1 MEKKSMLSKLT
12 EKFKSMMVPVS
23 DPNLKIA
30 MDGRV
35 AVREAKTGDWITI
48 SDSNE
53 IVRYDESFTIKVP
66 IYTIKKAAKSIAV
79 GDIIKNGNKYGKV
92 LKKDDDGALK
102 CLHFDGTKSTT
113 KPIKDFALGVSC
125 YDVVVNMFNMQG
137 SNMNPLMFAMMNS
150 DEDDGGIDMKSLMMM
165 QMLSGNNGGM
175 NMSGMMNPMMMLGL
189 LSDKAGGSSD
199 KMLEMMMLMSMNQNQ
214 GNVVNPF
221 TTMMAGMNDMFNTAN
236 AQTQPQA
243 KVPQAK
249 VASATTSVDTTP
261 GYTVPSDAVEP
272 NVPDAENVPE

>member
-1 MEKKSMLSKLT
+1 MLSKLT

-53 IVRYDESFTIKVP
+53 LVRYDESFTIKVP

-113 KPIKDFALGVSC
+113 KPIKDFALGGSF

-150 DEDDGGIDMKSLMMM
+150 DEDDGGMDMKSLMMM
-165 QMLSGNNGGM
+165 QMLGGNNGGM
-175 NMSGMMNPMMMLGL
+175 NMGGMMNPMMMLGL

-199 KMLEMMMLMSMNQNQ
+199 KVLEMMMLMSMNQNQ

-221 TTMMAGMNDMFNTAN
+221 TSMMAGMNGMFNTAN
-236 AQTQPQA
+236 VQTRPQA
-243 KVPQAK
+243 N
-249 VASATTSVDTTP
+249 VASDTTSVDTTP
-261 GYTVPSDAVEP
+261 GYTVPSGAVES

>member
-1 MEKKSMLSKLT
+1 MLSKLT

-48 SDSNE
+48 GDSNE
-53 IVRYDESFTIKVP
+53 LVRYDESFTIKVP

-92 LKKDDDGALK
+92 LKKDDDGTLK

-113 KPIKDFALGVSC
+113 KPIKDFALGGSF

-150 DEDDGGIDMKSLMMM
+150 DEDGGGMDMKSLMMM

-175 NMSGMMNPMMMLGL
+175 NMGGMMNPMMMLGL

-214 GNVVNPF
+214 GNVANPF
-221 TTMMAGMNDMFNTAN
+221 TTMMAGMNGMFNTAN

-249 VASATTSVDTTP
+249 VASVDTTP
-261 GYTVPSDAVEP
+261 GYTVPSDAAES
-272 NVPDAENVPE
+272 NVPDVENVPE